1 MTIIYALIG
10 IPLMFLYLSNIGDYL
25 ADIFRVIYSRT
36 CRTSCERFC
45 SASIFNNHNNN
56 NKQIEQMNKFI
67 NNNNLQQNEPVD
79 NDPIV
84 NPTHSHG
91 RRRKRIL
98 LPPFNTK
105 INDYD
110 TSMNHNNNNNNNYN
124 HIINKVNCTN
134 KKTKND
140 SVNLNE
146 IDNKTNVTMEAT
158 TSKSNFNNKKIEL
171 FHYLKNKQFF
181 IKFLKHSQK
190 SYAFI
195 KKSCML
201 PFDRSNNTIALTQ
214 FDDSRSVYPIHFH
227 RLFLISSSAES
238 WNAALA
244 LPILAFTS
252 ASEPPCSS
260 MMLPSILPILAFTS
274 ASDPIVHR

>member
-1 MTIIYALIG
+1 MPRYYLNSQDFCYGHATPKTNLGKFMTIIYALIG

-45 SASIFNNHNNN
+45 SASLFNNHN

-67 NNNNLQQNEPVD
+67 INNNNNNLQQNEPID

-98 LPPFNTK
+98 LLPFNTK

-110 TSMNHNNNNNNNYN
+110 TSMNNNNNNNNNNNCNYIN
-124 HIINKVNCTN
+124 NKVNCTN

-146 IDNKTNVTMEAT
+146 IDNKTNVTT
-158 TSKSNFNNKKIEL
+158 TTTTKTSNFNNKKIEL

-181 IKFLKHSQK
+181 IKCLTYSQK

-201 PFDRSNNTIALTQ
+201 PFDQSNNTIALTQ
-214 FDDSRSVYPIHFH
+214 VSIF
-227 RLFLISSSAES
+227 RLLLS
-238 WNAALA
+238 N
-244 LPILAFTS
+244 
-252 ASEPPCSS
+252 
-260 MMLPSILPILAFTS
+260 
-274 ASDPIVHR
+274 IVNFKELTTLNG